1 MKRRHRSRLRA
12 VRTLA
17 DEQLA
22 RNLALKL
29 HMTLAQVL
37 GLVARFGIN
46 SPKFKPPA

>member
-1 MKRRHRSRLRA
+1 

-17 DEQLA
+17 DEQLS

-29 HMTLAQVL
+29 HLTLAQVL

-46 SPKFKPPA
+46 SAKLSVAARKLAG